1 MRKKK
6 QLTNRELLIE
16 QCLYDAYC
24 EENNIINEGL
34 WDDIKAGTAGFISG
48 AGAGLRADAA
58 NSFKLRS
65 GDQIKNDVSNAYKQA
80 AQPAKIKSY
89 ANSLASTLKS
99 FIQAGGKLGTHI
111 DDENDVLQRLERI
124 KQGLDPGFDARMRQ
138 KAEQYD
144 RRMEREQR
152 RQNGN
157 QGGSQNRASSQ
168 EQNPQNNTAAQNNT
182 ATRIKTD
189 NELAAEKEA
198 AKRQAKSQGQRA
210 SASASVPTS
219 APAPKNKGQAQSAPA
234 PASTSISV
242 PADEEPQQ
250 YSTQQSNAQNYSPHQ
265 QESQAGQDQKNN
277 LNWFD
282 KGMQKLGRAYGSV
295 RNAGKNFTAGRLQKD
310 ATAMSDKLDAKEKV
324 REQQHRADG
333 AVNSDAQ
340 NAMLDSIDQPGPVE
354 PPKTSEQ
361 PAPSPD
367 AEQPAA
373 TPAES
378 QTPAPA
384 QTLASGQPE
393 APEQPETPV
402 NAQASTD
409 AQPEQSVQEQPADN
423 KKQKQQKTAKNSKK
437 KQAEQEDIKLAPVPG
452 VDPHSAEWEERPQY
466 KKITESY
473 YNFTNTKGQISMLN
487 SIL

>member
-6 QLTNRELLIE
+6 QPTNRELLIE

-168 EQNPQNNTAAQNNT
+168 EQNPQNNTATQTNN
-182 ATRIKTD
+182 APRVKTD

-198 AKRQAKSQGQRA
+198 AKRQASNNKSQGQKA
-210 SASASVPTS
+210 SASASVPAS
-219 APAPKNKGQAQSAPA
+219 APASKNKGQDQSAPA

-242 PADEEPQQ
+242 PADVEPQQ
-250 YSTQQSNAQNYSPHQ
+250 YSTQQSNAQNDSPYR
-265 QESQAGQDQKNN
+265 QESQAVQDQKDNH
-277 LNWFD
+277 NWFD
-282 KGMQKLGRAYGSV
+282 KGMRTLGRAYGSV
-295 RNAGKNFTAGRLQKD
+295 RNMGKNFTAGRLEKD

-324 REQQHRADG
+324 REH
-333 AVNSDAQ
+333 
-340 NAMLDSIDQPGPVE
+340 
-354 PPKTSEQ
+354 
-361 PAPSPD
+361 
-367 AEQPAA
+367 
-373 TPAES
+373 
-378 QTPAPA
+378 
-384 QTLASGQPE
+384 
-393 APEQPETPV
+393 
-402 NAQASTD
+402 
-409 AQPEQSVQEQPADN
+409 
-423 KKQKQQKTAKNSKK
+423 
-437 KQAEQEDIKLAPVPG
+437 
-452 VDPHSAEWEERPQY
+452 
-466 KKITESY
+466 TE
-473 YNFTNTKGQISMLN
+473 
-487 SIL
+487 

>member
-24 EENNIINEGL
+24 EENNIINEGM
-34 WDDIKAGTAGFISG
+34 WDNIKANV
-48 AGAGLRADAA
+48 AGAAGGVWNGLKADAA
-58 NSFKLRS
+58 NSFRLRS
-65 GDQIKNDVSNAYKQA
+65 RDQIKNDVSNAAKQG
-80 AQPAKIKSY
+80 AQSAKIKSY
-89 ANSLASTLKS
+89 AKSLSSTLKS
-99 FIQAGGKLGTHI
+99 FIQAGGKLGTNI
-111 DDENDVLQRLERI
+111 DNENDVLQRLERI
-124 KQGLDPGFDARMRQ
+124 KQGLDPGFDARTRQ

-144 RRMEREQR
+144 RRMERDQR

-157 QGGSQNRASSQ
+157 QASGQNRASSLGQ
-168 EQNPQNNTAAQNNT
+168 NVQNTQNPQNNATLQTNN
-182 ATRIKTD
+182 ATRVKTD

-198 AKRQAKSQGQRA
+198 AARQQAA
-210 SASASVPTS
+210 
-219 APAPKNKGQAQSAPA
+219 KNKGQAQSALAPTAA
-234 PASTSISV
+234 PANEM
-242 PADEEPQQ
+242 PPQRN
-250 YSTQQSNAQNYSPHQ
+250 TQQSDAQDYSQYQ
-265 QESQAGQDQKNN
+265 QEPQPAQDQKNN

-295 RNAGKNFTAGRLQKD
+295 RNMGKNFTAGRLQKD
-310 ATAMSDKLDAKEKV
+310 AAAMGDKLDAKEKV

-333 AVNSDAQ
+333 AVNSNAQ

-361 PAPSPD
+361 PASSPD

-378 QTPAPA
+378 QIPAPA

-393 APEQPETPV
+393 ALEQPETPV
-402 NAQASTD
+402 DAQASTD
-409 AQPEQSVQEQPADN
+409 AQPERSVQKQPADN
-423 KKQKQQKTAKNSKK
+423 KKPKQQKAAENGKK
-437 KQAEQEDIKLAPVPG
+437 KQVEQEDLKLADVPG
-452 VDPHSAEWEERPQY
+452 IDRYGPEAEERPQH
-466 KKITESY
+466 KKITESH